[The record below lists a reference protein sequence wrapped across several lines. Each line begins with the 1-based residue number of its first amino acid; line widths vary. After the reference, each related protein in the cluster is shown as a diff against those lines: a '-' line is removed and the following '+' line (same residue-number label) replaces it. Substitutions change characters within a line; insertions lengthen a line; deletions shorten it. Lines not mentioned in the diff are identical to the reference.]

1 MGLCTLC
8 NKSYDSYGSN
18 HLRVCKAYC
27 FQVHEHPATKS
38 GRVITV
44 ERNEKGRAI
53 CKCVSAEGKVCNQ
66 DFAHQKS
73 WQSHYATVHG
83 TDSWLVSVFLAL
95 PLQMCSVYYRLPIIM
110 RRIRV
115 KMLLQLHHPL
125 TLPPLINK
133 TFI

>member
-53 CKCVSAEGKVCNQ
+53 CKCVSAEGTVCNQ

-73 WQSHYATVHG
+73 WQSHYAKVHV
-83 TDSWLVSVFLAL
+83 TDSWLVSVFLTF
-95 PLQMCSVYYRLPIIM
+95 PLQMCSVYYRLPIM
-110 RRIRV
+110 RRTKV
-115 KMLLQLHHPL
+115 
-125 TLPPLINK
+125 
-133 TFI
+133 